1 MQDKKEIFYKI
12 LNNKNFNIKVSE
24 PFSKLAIEFLDDF
37 SKTLRKK
44 KKVNLFPDLIYLIFW
59 CRRKKI
65 EEFAKNL
72 NNKNIRLG
80 RGLLFH
86 VCPSNVPTNFIY
98 SFFFG
103 LLSGNSN
110 IVKMPSKNFEEKK
123 IIISVINFLFKKKKY
138 NVFKDSNSFIQYES
152 DSEKT
157 KQISS
162 ICDGR
167 ILWGGDQTINEIR
180 KIWIPERS
188 VELTFPDRYSISI
201 INLKYLSKI
210 ASKERC
216 LLAKRFYY
224 DGYTMNQSAC
234 NSPHFVFFIGKK
246 NLKIQNFFWNELNKF
261 VQSKFIFD
269 DIHIIDKY
277 SNLIENIISQDSFKN
292 LKTFKN
298 NVYVVEPNEK
308 TNSIENIRGKNGIF
322 FQKNISKLEN
332 LKKYITKKCQT
343 VSYFGFE
350 KKQLKNFITKSNLKG
365 IDRFVPIGQAL
376 EINFFWDGYE
386 VINSLSRVVSLD

>member
-1 MQDKKEIFYKI
+1 
-12 LNNKNFNIKVSE
+12 
-24 PFSKLAIEFLDDF
+24 
-37 SKTLRKK
+37 
-44 KKVNLFPDLIYLIFW
+44 
-59 CRRKKI
+59 
-65 EEFAKNL
+65 
-72 NNKNIRLG
+72 
-80 RGLLFH
+80 
-86 VCPSNVPTNFIY
+86 
-98 SFFFG
+98 
-103 LLSGNSN
+103 
-110 IVKMPSKNFEEKK
+110 
-123 IIISVINFLFKKKKY
+123 
-138 NVFKDSNSFIQYES
+138 
-152 DSEKT
+152 
-157 KQISS
+157 
-162 ICDGR
+162 
-167 ILWGGDQTINEIR
+167 
-180 KIWIPERS
+180 
-188 VELTFPDRYSISI
+188 
-201 INLKYLSKI
+201 
-210 ASKERC
+210 
-216 LLAKRFYY
+216 
-224 DGYTMNQSAC
+224 MNQSAC

-386 VINSLSRVVSLD
+386 VINSLS